1 MYDTYTNATATIG
14 TTGIKDITAVSTDTK
29 LHLLTC
35 GNIMPESNNIR
46 VPQHQYATGDGIVY
60 RSSKMGGID
69 GLVAGTTYYVYRENK
84 DWFRLAASAANAVQ
98 KDAQGVDNPVTLPIN
113 TTGHGYQ
120 RFENVSNLL
129 SVATINTTIATQQTY
144 KGCLLYTSPS
154 PRD

>member
-60 RSSKMGGID
+60 RSSVMGGID
-69 GLVAGTTYYVYRENK
+69 GLVEGTTYYVYRENK

-98 KDAQGVDNPVTLPIN
+98 KDAQGVDNPVTLPLN

-129 SVATINTTIATQQTY
+129 SVATINTTI
-144 KGCLLYTSPS
+144 CLLYTSPS
-154 PRD
+154 PRDS